1 MHLFRGRTVTVPAV
15 GEVPAFKVTLRK
27 EDPVAPD
34 EVPLAQGTPLFVVAD
49 THGQFETLVELLQKH
64 RVIDVELKVALRHF
78 GVNAILVGHTS
89 VPTVTPLYGGKVIAV
104 QAQSLEG
111 LLIENGQLF
120 RAPLSGSQPLERLSL
135 KSVLTRTP

>member
-1 MHLFRGRTVTVPAV
+1 MVPAV

-64 RVIDVELKVALRHF
+64 RVIDVELKMSTRLYVT
-78 GVNAILVGHTS
+78 LVST
-89 VPTVTPLYGGKVIAV
+89 
-104 QAQSLEG
+104 QSSSAT
-111 LLIENGQLF
+111 
-120 RAPLSGSQPLERLSL
+120 RAFPP
-135 KSVLTRTP
+135 